1 MQQCCKPCPLI
12 PPGCLVHPHEV
23 WRQST
28 PALCPDLGLALQA
41 SSGPT
46 PSLGT
51 PRFLRRRH
59 QYYRSVR
66 RPISA
71 QWSTPVCPR
80 ASPPSVTTPTVPIGP
95 PGSRRWLFVREAA
108 CDPGGSS
115 PSRVATAHIRPS
127 ATGTASASTTFHLSG
142 LSART
147 PHDPCLRFERCVAK
161 PPGRLGP
168 GLPATALAGPD
179 FHPQV
184 IFNLPSAL
192 PSPVEIPD
200 RSFR

>member
-1 MQQCCKPCPLI
+1 MQQCRKPCPLI

-23 WRQST
+23 RRQST

-41 SSGPT
+41 PSGPT

-59 QYYRSVR
+59 RYYRSVR

-80 ASPPSVTTPTVPIGP
+80 ASPPSVTTPTAPIGP

-108 CDPGGSS
+108 CDPGGAS
-115 PSRVATAHIRPS
+115 PSRLATAHMRPS
-127 ATGTASASTTFHLSG
+127 ATGTASASTTFILSG

-147 PHDPCLRFERCVAK
+147 PHDPCLRFEQCVAT
-161 PPGRLGP
+161 PLARLGP
-168 GLPATALAGPD
+168 GLPATALAGRD

-192 PSPVEIPD
+192 PSRVEK
-200 RSFR
+200 